1 MANAPTIEKF
11 GIQSGTDRTLYIQ
24 WAWKKKNTKEYRV
37 FWEYA
42 TGDGIWFSGS
52 DTKVKSRVSTYTAPD
67 NVKKV
72 RVKIK
77 PISDTHKVVV
87 NNKTTTQNYWTA
99 KWSTYK
105 THDFSTSRPAK
116 LSAPTMTQSE
126 FNKDQWLIEI
136 ANIDTNWTGDG
147 VDLEIW
153 QNDAKI
159 YKTVTLLLQQKQNR
173 IAHKTTLDHG
183 NRYKARVRGF
193 VTKKA
198 KTKDYGYWSDFSS
211 NILTRPSVPDE
222 IIQTKS
228 LTSTSVYIEW
238 TAVKNCTSYEI
249 QYTTKIED
257 FVNKNESELKSY
269 TIESVNHAEITG
281 METGCE
287 YFFRVR
293 AINSAGNSEWCERG
307 NGIVFLGR
315 PPSAPTTWSSSTT
328 VSIGEDLILYWIHN
342 SEDGSSQTS
351 AELEL
356 DVAGNKRTIEILNS
370 KDEFEKDKISHYSV
384 WDDNRIPIDGGKVKW
399 RVRTKGI
406 MDDYSEWSILRTVDV
421 YTTPTLMLTLEDI
434 EGISIDTLT
443 SFPMRINGVAG
454 PKTQSPLSYSISV
467 VSLTTYETV
476 NQIGEDIIVS
486 SGDVIYSQYFDINSE
501 LSVEL
506 SAGDIDLENN
516 QRYRIRG
523 TAAMD
528 SGLKAESYVDFDVA
542 WEEVEYNP
550 NADIGYNSEDYSVQL
565 RPYCEDENGVLVEDV
580 LLSVYRRN
588 FDGEFIEITSGI
600 DNTSQVYVIDPHPT
614 LDYARYRIV
623 ATSKTTGTVSYYDM
637 PGLPIFE
644 SSVILQW
651 NDSWSDFN
659 LSVVNETDEI
669 SSIVSAKS
677 LLKLPYNIDVSEKT
691 SPDVSLVKYI
701 GRKRPV
707 SYYGTQ
713 LGETASWKVEIPSD
727 DKETIYALRRL
738 AIWQGDVYVRE
749 PSGSGYWANVNVS
762 FSQTHMEVKIPVTLE
777 LTRVEGG
784 V

>member
-1 MANAPTIEKF
+1 ME
-11 GIQSGTDRTLYIQ
+11 SG
-24 WAWKKKNTKEYRV
+24 K
-37 FWEYA
+37 
-42 TGDGIWFSGS
+42 
-52 DTKVKSRVSTYTAPD
+52 TA
-67 NVKKV
+67 
-72 RVKIK
+72 
-77 PISDTHKVVV
+77 
-87 NNKTTTQNYWTA
+87 
-99 KWSTYK
+99 
-105 THDFSTSRPAK
+105 
-116 LSAPTMTQSE
+116 
-126 FNKDQWLIEI
+126 
-136 ANIDTNWTGDG
+136 
-147 VDLEIW
+147 
-153 QNDAKI
+153 
-159 YKTVTLLLQQKQNR
+159 
-173 IAHKTTLDHG
+173 
-183 NRYKARVRGF
+183 
-193 VTKKA
+193 
-198 KTKDYGYWSDFSS
+198 SS
-211 NILTRPSVPDE
+211 
-222 IIQTKS
+222 
-228 LTSTSVYIEW
+228 W
-238 TAVKNCTSYEI
+238 SYEI
-249 QYTTKIED
+249 
-257 FVNKNESELKSY
+257 
-269 TIESVNHAEITG
+269 
-281 METGCE
+281 
-287 YFFRVR
+287 
-293 AINSAGNSEWCERG
+293 ERQ
-307 NGIVFLGR
+307 NG
-315 PPSAPTTWSSSTT
+315 A
-328 VSIGEDLILYWIHN
+328 VSI
-342 SEDGSSQTS
+342 
-351 AELEL
+351 
-356 DVAGNKRTIEILNS
+356 
-370 KDEFEKDKISHYSV
+370 
-384 WDDNRIPIDGGKVKW
+384 
-399 RVRTKGI
+399 
-406 MDDYSEWSILRTVDV
+406 
-421 YTTPTLMLTLEDI
+421 
-434 EGISIDTLT
+434 
-443 SFPMRINGVAG
+443 
-454 PKTQSPLSYSISV
+454 
-467 VSLTTYETV
+467 
-476 NQIGEDIIVS
+476 
-486 SGDVIYSQYFDINSE
+486 
-501 LSVEL
+501 EL

-588 FDGEFIEITSGI
+588 FDGEFIEIVSGI

>member
-257 FVNKNESELKSY
+257 FVNKNESDLKSY

-315 PPSAPTTWSSSTT
+315 
-328 VSIGEDLILYWIHN
+328 LQQH
-342 SEDGSSQTS
+342 
-351 AELEL
+351 
-356 DVAGNKRTIEILNS
+356 
-370 KDEFEKDKISHYSV
+370 
-384 WDDNRIPIDGGKVKW
+384 
-399 RVRTKGI
+399 
-406 MDDYSEWSILRTVDV
+406 
-421 YTTPTLMLTLEDI
+421 
-434 EGISIDTLT
+434 
-443 SFPMRINGVAG
+443 
-454 PKTQSPLSYSISV
+454 
-467 VSLTTYETV
+467 
-476 NQIGEDIIVS
+476 
-486 SGDVIYSQYFDINSE
+486 
-501 LSVEL
+501 
-506 SAGDIDLENN
+506 
-516 QRYRIRG
+516 
-523 TAAMD
+523 
-528 SGLKAESYVDFDVA
+528 GLHL
-542 WEEVEYNP
+542 
-550 NADIGYNSEDYSVQL
+550 QL
-565 RPYCEDENGVLVEDV
+565 
-580 LLSVYRRN
+580 
-588 FDGEFIEITSGI
+588 
-600 DNTSQVYVIDPHPT
+600 
-614 LDYARYRIV
+614 
-623 ATSKTTGTVSYYDM
+623 
-637 PGLPIFE
+637 
-644 SSVILQW
+644 
-651 NDSWSDFN
+651 
-659 LSVVNETDEI
+659 
-669 SSIVSAKS
+669 
-677 LLKLPYNIDVSEKT
+677 
-691 SPDVSLVKYI
+691 
-701 GRKRPV
+701 
-707 SYYGTQ
+707 
-713 LGETASWKVEIPSD
+713 
-727 DKETIYALRRL
+727 
-738 AIWQGDVYVRE
+738 
-749 PSGSGYWANVNVS
+749 
-762 FSQTHMEVKIPVTLE
+762 
-777 LTRVEGG
+777 
-784 V
+784 